1 MANDKVTIKIPRRL
15 YESIQEITAR
25 SGFSSPT
32 ELIVFVL
39 RSLVSDSPKNGKGDE
54 WTEEGVQAIRERLKG
69 LGYLKE

>member
-15 YESIQEITAR
+15 YGSIQEITSR

-39 RSLVSDSPKNGKGDE
+39 RSLVSENPRNSNGNE
-54 WTEEGVQAIRERLKG
+54 WTEERVQAIRERLKG
-69 LGYLKE
+69 LGYLKD